1 MPQTM
6 LLQHLP
12 FNNPFGQVIHEYI
25 LGYCHATADCARLGK
40 YDKGD
45 YGLFPNI
52 GFRSSACR
60 GGCMGCLLNLM
71 RISQGRVCCFLCL
84 FLVGWVG
91 LMRGAGLDIIYYAGE
106 YGSVYLAGC
115 VCS

>member
-60 GGCMGCLLNLM
+60 GGVHGMSLEPNADIAGSGLLFSVFIFGGMGWAN
-71 RISQGRVCCFLCL
+71 
-84 FLVGWVG
+84 
-91 LMRGAGLDIIYYAGE
+91 E
-106 YGSVYLAGC
+106 GC
-115 VCS
+115 RP

>member
-45 YGLFPNI
+45 YGLQLFPNI

-60 GGCMGCLLNLM
+60 GGVHGMSLEPNADIAGSGFVVFC
-71 RISQGRVCCFLCL
+71 VYF
-84 FLVGWVG
+84 WWDG
-91 LMRGAGLDIIYYAGE
+91 LG
-106 YGSVYLAGC
+106 
-115 VCS
+115 